1 MEESEM
7 NRSSMSILAR
17 ILAEKNNMTI
27 SEAET
32 FIKQMFEVANS
43 VMQADKQLKIR
54 WLGTFKVMSVK
65 DRESV
70 DVNTGERIVIGGRDK
85 ITFTPDN
92 ILKEIVNKPFAQF
105 ETVVVNDGV
114 DFSEIDRKFAF
125 EAKEEVSASSD
136 EQQTAEE
143 SESLPVDKVESIPAV
158 AAMPDEPK
166 VKEEDA
172 VSEVTVQVE
181 DLSVVSEQTEAPISE
196 IVEKEQ
202 PVADVQEPEPPVS
215 QVQESDQPAAVNLSE
230 PSVADVEEPELPVV
244 KEAPVLTVNASS
256 VLEETVVS
264 RPETK
269 APVSQTKQTVPAGNP
284 ENAVEEEEDDEDS
297 SSDRKHYFMLPRY
310 VISVAVILILLLIG
324 GIGWFAFNYGKMQ
337 AQRNHL
343 ALQLEEMQKVRMAK
357 DSLAQAQKDDLRTK
371 ALQDSARLAQSAEVL
386 NGVDKQNAAA
396 QSDSL
401 RKVAAAKETSSKQQA
416 EVTKQKAAETVAK
429 QKTLKEA
436 KQKAEVL
443 AASKYDADPR
453 VRTGAYRILG
463 VDHTIVAKSGQTL
476 GSISKLYLGPGMEC
490 YLEAVNGGAIDVKA
504 GQKIHIPKLALKKK
518 K

>member
-1 MEESEM
+1 M

-125 EAKEEVSASSD
+125 EAKEEVSASSE

-143 SESLPVDKVESIPAV
+143 SESSPVDKVESIPAV

-181 DLSVVSEQTEAPISE
+181 DLSVVSEQAEVPVSE
-196 IVEKEQ
+196 IKEKEQ

-230 PSVADVEEPELPVV
+230 QSVAELNEPEQPVV
-244 KEAPVLTVNASS
+244 KEASVQTVNASS
-256 VLEETVVS
+256 VLEETAAC

-269 APVSQTKQTVPAGNP
+269 APVSQTKQTAPAGNP
-284 ENAVEEEEDDEDS
+284 ENAVEEDDEES

-343 ALQLEEMQKVRMAK
+343 ALQLEEMQKARMAK
-357 DSLAQAQKDDLRTK
+357 DSLAQTQKDDLRTK

-386 NGVDKQNAAA
+386 NGVDEQNAAA

-401 RKVAAAKETSSKQQA
+401 RKVAAAKETSFKQQA
-416 EVTKQKAAETVAK
+416 EVAKQKAAEAVAK

-436 KQKAEVL
+436 KQKAEAQ

-476 GSISKLYLGPGMEC
+476 SSISKLYLGPGMEC

>member
-1 MEESEM
+1 M

-27 SEAET
+27 SEAEA
-32 FIKQMFEVANS
+32 FIKQMFDVANG

-54 WLGTFKVMSVK
+54 WLGTFKVTSVK

-125 EAKEEVSASSD
+125 EAKEEVSAPSD
-136 EQQTAEE
+136 EQQITEE
-143 SESLPVDKVESIPAV
+143 SETSPVDKSETIPAV
-158 AAMPDEPK
+158 AEMSDEPEL
-166 VKEEDA
+166 KEDV
-172 VSEVTVQVE
+172 VSGVTVQVE
-181 DLSVVSEQTEAPISE
+181 DLSVVSEEAEVPVSE
-196 IVEKEQ
+196 IKEKEQ
-202 PVADVQEPEPPVS
+202 LVADAQDSEQPVSKVREPELP
-215 QVQESDQPAAVNLSE
+215 DAVNLSE
-230 PSVADVEEPELPVV
+230 QSVAEVKEPEQPAV
-244 KEAPVLTVNASS
+244 KEVLVQSVTASS
-256 VLEETVVS
+256 VQEETGVS
-264 RPETK
+264 RPEK
-269 APVSQTKQTVPAGNP
+269 MAPVSQTKQAVPVGNP
-284 ENAVEEEEDDEDS
+284 ENTVEEDDEES

-386 NGVDKQNAAA
+386 NGVDEQNAAA

-401 RKVAAAKETSSKQQA
+401 RKAVAAKEIVSKQQT
-416 EVTKQKAAETVAK
+416 EVAK
-429 QKTLKEA
+429 RKALKEA
-436 KQKAEVL
+436 KQKVEVQ

-463 VDHTIVAKSGQTL
+463 VDHSIVAKSGQTL
-476 GSISKLYLGPGMEC
+476 SSISKLYLGPGMEC

>member
-1 MEESEM
+1 M

-27 SEAET
+27 SEAEA
-32 FIKQMFEVANS
+32 FIKQMFDVANG

-54 WLGTFKVMSVK
+54 WLGTFKVTSVK

-70 DVNTGERIVIGGRDK
+70 DVNTGERIIIGGRDK

-125 EAKEEVSASSD
+125 EAKEEVSAPSD
-136 EQQTAEE
+136 EQQIAEE
-143 SESLPVDKVESIPAV
+143 SETSPVDKAESIPVV
-158 AAMPDEPK
+158 AEMSDESEL
-166 VKEEDA
+166 KEDV
-172 VSEVTVQVE
+172 VSGVTVQVE
-181 DLSVVSEQTEAPISE
+181 DLSVVSEEAEVPVSE
-196 IVEKEQ
+196 IKEKEQ
-202 PVADVQEPEPPVS
+202 LLADAQESEQPVSKVREPELP
-215 QVQESDQPAAVNLSE
+215 DAVNLSE
-230 PSVADVEEPELPVV
+230 QSVAEVKEPEQPVV
-244 KEAPVLTVNASS
+244 KEVLVQSVTASS
-256 VLEETVVS
+256 VQEETVVS
-264 RPETK
+264 RPETR
-269 APVSQTKQTVPAGNP
+269 APVSQTKQAVPVGNP
-284 ENAVEEEEDDEDS
+284 ENTVEEDDEES

-343 ALQLEEMQKVRMAK
+343 ALQLEEMQKVRMEK

-386 NGVDKQNAAA
+386 NGVDEQNAAA

-401 RKVAAAKETSSKQQA
+401 RKAVAAKEIVSKQQT
-416 EVTKQKAAETVAK
+416 EVAK
-429 QKTLKEA
+429 QKALKEA
-436 KQKAEVL
+436 KQKVEVQ

-463 VDHTIVAKSGQTL
+463 VDHSIVAKSGQTL
-476 GSISKLYLGPGMEC
+476 SSISKLYLGPGMEC

>member
-1 MEESEM
+1 M

-17 ILAEKNNMTI
+17 VLAEKNNMTI
-27 SEAET
+27 SEAEA
-32 FIKQMFEVANS
+32 FIKQMFDVANG
-43 VMQADKQLKIR
+43 VMQSDKQLKIR
-54 WLGTFKVMSVK
+54 WLGTFKVTSVK

-70 DVNTGERIVIGGRDK
+70 DVNTGERIIIGGRDK

-125 EAKEEVSASSD
+125 EAKEEVSAPSD
-136 EQQTAEE
+136 EQQIAEE
-143 SESLPVDKVESIPAV
+143 SETSPVDKAESIPAV
-158 AAMPDEPK
+158 AEMSDEPELK
-166 VKEEDA
+166 EDA
-172 VSEVTVQVE
+172 VSGVTVQLE
-181 DLSVVSEQTEAPISE
+181 DLSVVSEEAEEPVSE
-196 IVEKEQ
+196 IEEKEQ
-202 PVADVQEPEPPVS
+202 PVADA
-215 QVQESDQPAAVNLSE
+215 QESEQ
-230 PSVADVEEPELPVV
+230 PVV
-244 KEAPVLTVNASS
+244 KEAPVQTVNASS
-256 VLEETVVS
+256 VLEETAAC

-284 ENAVEEEEDDEDS
+284 ENAVEEEEDDEAS

-357 DSLAQAQKDDLRTK
+357 DSLAQTQTDDLRTK

-386 NGVDKQNAAA
+386 NGVDEHNAAA
-396 QSDSL
+396 QADSL
-401 RKVAAAKETSSKQQA
+401 RKVAAAKETASKQQA
-416 EVTKQKAAETVAK
+416 EVTKQKVAEAAGK

-436 KQKAEVL
+436 KQKVEVQ

-476 GSISKLYLGPGMEC
+476 SSISKLYLGPGMEC

>member
-1 MEESEM
+1 M

-27 SEAET
+27 SEAEA
-32 FIKQMFEVANS
+32 FIKQMFDVANG

-54 WLGTFKVMSVK
+54 WLGTFKVTSVK

-70 DVNTGERIVIGGRDK
+70 DVNTGERIIIGGRDK

-125 EAKEEVSASSD
+125 EAKEEVSAPSD
-136 EQQTAEE
+136 EQQIAEE
-143 SESLPVDKVESIPAV
+143 SETSPVDKAESIPAV
-158 AAMPDEPK
+158 AEMSDESEL
-166 VKEEDA
+166 KEDV
-172 VSEVTVQVE
+172 VSGVTVQVE
-181 DLSVVSEQTEAPISE
+181 DLSVVSEEAEVPVSE
-196 IVEKEQ
+196 IKEKEQ
-202 PVADVQEPEPPVS
+202 LLADAQESEQPVSKVREPELP
-215 QVQESDQPAAVNLSE
+215 DAVNLSE
-230 PSVADVEEPELPVV
+230 QSVAEVKEPEQPVV
-244 KEAPVLTVNASS
+244 KEVLVQSVTASS
-256 VLEETVVS
+256 VQEETVVS
-264 RPETK
+264 RPETR
-269 APVSQTKQTVPAGNP
+269 APVSQTKQAVPVGNP
-284 ENAVEEEEDDEDS
+284 ENTVEEDDEES

-386 NGVDKQNAAA
+386 NGVDEQNAAA

-401 RKVAAAKETSSKQQA
+401 RKAVAAKEIVSKQQT
-416 EVTKQKAAETVAK
+416 EVAK
-429 QKTLKEA
+429 QKALKEA
-436 KQKAEVL
+436 KQKVEVQ

-463 VDHTIVAKSGQTL
+463 VDHSIVAKSGQTL
-476 GSISKLYLGPGMEC
+476 SSISKLYLGPGMEC

>member
-7 NRSSMSILAR
+7 NRSSLSILAR
-17 ILAEKNNMTI
+17 VLAEKNNMTI

-54 WLGTFKVMSVK
+54 WLGTFKVTSVK

-70 DVNTGERIVIGGRDK
+70 DVNTGERIIIGGRDK

-125 EAKEEVSASSD
+125 EAKEEVAAPSD
-136 EQQTAEE
+136 EQQIAEE
-143 SESLPVDKVESIPAV
+143 SETSLVDKAESIPAV
-158 AAMPDEPK
+158 AEMSDESEL
-166 VKEEDA
+166 KEDV

-181 DLSVVSEQTEAPISE
+181 DLSVVSEEAEVPVSE
-196 IVEKEQ
+196 IKEKEQ
-202 PVADVQEPEPPVS
+202 LLADTQESEQPVSKVREPELP
-215 QVQESDQPAAVNLSE
+215 DAVNLSE
-230 PSVADVEEPELPVV
+230 QSVAEVKVPEQPVV
-244 KEAPVLTVNASS
+244 KEVLVQSVTASS
-256 VLEETVVS
+256 VQEETVVS
-264 RPETK
+264 RPEK
-269 APVSQTKQTVPAGNP
+269 MAPVSQTKQAVPVGNP
-284 ENAVEEEEDDEDS
+284 ENTVEEDDEES

-343 ALQLEEMQKVRMAK
+343 ALQLEEMQKVRMEK

-386 NGVDKQNAAA
+386 NGVDEQNAAA

-401 RKVAAAKETSSKQQA
+401 RKAVAAKEIVSKQQT
-416 EVTKQKAAETVAK
+416 EVAK

-436 KQKAEVL
+436 KQKAEVQ

-463 VDHTIVAKSGQTL
+463 VDHSIVAKSGQTL
-476 GSISKLYLGPGMEC
+476 SSISKLYLGPGMEC

>member
-1 MEESEM
+1 M

-27 SEAET
+27 SEAEA
-32 FIKQMFEVANS
+32 FIKQMFDVANG
-43 VMQADKQLKIR
+43 VMQFDKQLKIR
-54 WLGTFKVMSVK
+54 WLGTFKVTSVK

-70 DVNTGERIVIGGRDK
+70 DVNTGERIIIGGRDK

-125 EAKEEVSASSD
+125 EAKEEVSAPSD
-136 EQQTAEE
+136 EQQIAEE
-143 SESLPVDKVESIPAV
+143 SETSPVDKAESIPAV
-158 AAMPDEPK
+158 AEMSDESEL
-166 VKEEDA
+166 KEDV
-172 VSEVTVQVE
+172 VSGVTVQVE
-181 DLSVVSEQTEAPISE
+181 DLSVISEEAEVPVSEIK
-196 IVEKEQ
+196 EKEQ
-202 PVADVQEPEPPVS
+202 LVADAQESEQPVSKVREPELP
-215 QVQESDQPAAVNLSE
+215 DAVNLSE
-230 PSVADVEEPELPVV
+230 QSVAAVKEPEQPVV
-244 KEAPVLTVNASS
+244 KKVLVQSVTASS
-256 VLEETVVS
+256 VQEETGAIVS
-264 RPETK
+264 GRETT
-269 APVSQTKQTVPAGNP
+269 VSQTKQAVPVGNP
-284 ENAVEEEEDDEDS
+284 ENTVEEDDEES

-343 ALQLEEMQKVRMAK
+343 ALQLEEMQKVRMEK

-386 NGVDKQNAAA
+386 NGVDEQNAAA

-401 RKVAAAKETSSKQQA
+401 RKAVAAKEIVSKQQT
-416 EVTKQKAAETVAK
+416 EVAK
-429 QKTLKEA
+429 RKALKEA
-436 KQKAEVL
+436 KQKVEVQ

-463 VDHTIVAKSGQTL
+463 VDHSIVAKSGQTL
-476 GSISKLYLGPGMEC
+476 SSISKLYLGPGMEC

>member
-1 MEESEM
+1 M
-7 NRSSMSILAR
+7 NRSSMLILAR

-27 SEAET
+27 SEAEA
-32 FIKQMFEVANS
+32 FIKQMFDVANG

-54 WLGTFKVMSVK
+54 WLGTFKVTSVK

-70 DVNTGERIVIGGRDK
+70 DVNTGERIIIGGRDK

-125 EAKEEVSASSD
+125 EAKEEVSAPSD
-136 EQQTAEE
+136 EQQIAEE
-143 SESLPVDKVESIPAV
+143 SETSLVDKAESIPAV
-158 AAMPDEPK
+158 AEMSDESEL
-166 VKEEDA
+166 KEDV
-172 VSEVTVQVE
+172 VSGVTVQVE
-181 DLSVVSEQTEAPISE
+181 DLSVVSEEAEVPVSE
-196 IVEKEQ
+196 IKEKEQ
-202 PVADVQEPEPPVS
+202 LVADAQESEQPVSKVREPELP
-215 QVQESDQPAAVNLSE
+215 DAVNLSE
-230 PSVADVEEPELPVV
+230 QSVAEVKVPEQPVV
-244 KEAPVLTVNASS
+244 KGGLVQSVTASS
-256 VLEETVVS
+256 VQEETVVS
-264 RPETK
+264 RPEK
-269 APVSQTKQTVPAGNP
+269 MAPVSQTKQAVPVGNP
-284 ENAVEEEEDDEDS
+284 ENTVEEDDEES

-386 NGVDKQNAAA
+386 NGVDEQNAAA

-401 RKVAAAKETSSKQQA
+401 RKAVAAKEIVSKQQT
-416 EVTKQKAAETVAK
+416 EVAK
-429 QKTLKEA
+429 QKALKEA
-436 KQKAEVL
+436 KQKVEVQ

-463 VDHTIVAKSGQTL
+463 VDHSIVAKSGQTL
-476 GSISKLYLGPGMEC
+476 SSISKLYLGPGMEC

>member
-1 MEESEM
+1 M

-143 SESLPVDKVESIPAV
+143 SESSPVDKVESIPAV

-172 VSEVTVQVE
+172 LSEVTVQVE
-181 DLSVVSEQTEAPISE
+181 DLSVVSEQAEVPISE

-244 KEAPVLTVNASS
+244 KEAPVQSVTESS
-256 VLEETVVS
+256 VQEETVVS

-269 APVSQTKQTVPAGNP
+269 APVSQTKQTAPAGNP
-284 ENAVEEEEDDEDS
+284 ENAVEEDDEES

-310 VISVAVILILLLIG
+310 VISVAVILIFLLIG

-386 NGVDKQNAAA
+386 NGVDEQNAAA

-401 RKVAAAKETSSKQQA
+401 RKAVAAKEIVSKQQT
-416 EVTKQKAAETVAK
+416 EVAK
-429 QKTLKEA
+429 RKALKEA
-436 KQKAEVL
+436 KQKVEVQ

-463 VDHTIVAKSGQTL
+463 VDHSIVAKSGQTL
-476 GSISKLYLGPGMEC
+476 SSISKLYLGPGMEC

>member
-1 MEESEM
+1 M

-27 SEAET
+27 SEAEA
-32 FIKQMFEVANS
+32 FIKQMFDVANG
-43 VMQADKQLKIR
+43 VMQSDKLLKIR

-70 DVNTGERIVIGGRDK
+70 DVNTGERIIIGGRDK

-125 EAKEEVSASSD
+125 EAKEEVSAPSD
-136 EQQTAEE
+136 EQQIAEE
-143 SESLPVDKVESIPAV
+143 SETSPVDKAESIPVV
-158 AAMPDEPK
+158 AEMSDESEL
-166 VKEEDA
+166 KEDV
-172 VSEVTVQVE
+172 VSGVTVQVE
-181 DLSVVSEQTEAPISE
+181 DLSVVSEEAEVPVSE
-196 IVEKEQ
+196 IKEKEQ
-202 PVADVQEPEPPVS
+202 LVADAQESERPVSKVREPELP
-215 QVQESDQPAAVNLSE
+215 DTVNLSE
-230 PSVADVEEPELPVV
+230 QSVADAQEPEQPVV
-244 KEAPVLTVNASS
+244 KEVLVQSVTASS
-256 VLEETVVS
+256 VQEETVVS
-264 RPETK
+264 RPEK
-269 APVSQTKQTVPAGNP
+269 MAPVSQTKQAVPVGNP
-284 ENAVEEEEDDEDS
+284 ENTVEEDDEES

-386 NGVDKQNAAA
+386 NGVDEQNAAA

-401 RKVAAAKETSSKQQA
+401 RKAVAAKEIVSKQQT
-416 EVTKQKAAETVAK
+416 EVAK
-429 QKTLKEA
+429 QKALKEA
-436 KQKAEVL
+436 KQKVEVQ

-463 VDHTIVAKSGQTL
+463 VDHSIVAKSGQTL
-476 GSISKLYLGPGMEC
+476 SSISKLYLGPGMEC

>member
-125 EAKEEVSASSD
+125 EAKEEVSASSE

-143 SESLPVDKVESIPAV
+143 SESSPVDKVESIPAV

-181 DLSVVSEQTEAPISE
+181 DLSVVSEEAEVLVSE
-196 IVEKEQ
+196 IKEKEQ
-202 PVADVQEPEPPVS
+202 PVADAQEPE
-215 QVQESDQPAAVNLSE
+215 Q
-230 PSVADVEEPELPVV
+230 PVV
-244 KEAPVLTVNASS
+244 KEAPVQSVTESS
-256 VLEETVVS
+256 VQEETVVS
-264 RPETK
+264 RPETM
-269 APVSQTKQTVPAGNP
+269 APVSQIKQPVPVGNP
-284 ENAVEEEEDDEDS
+284 ENTVEEDDEES

-357 DSLAQAQKDDLRTK
+357 DSLTQTQKDDLRTK

-386 NGVDKQNAAA
+386 NGVDEQNAAA

-401 RKVAAAKETSSKQQA
+401 RKAVAAKEIVSKQQT
-416 EVTKQKAAETVAK
+416 EVAK
-429 QKTLKEA
+429 QKALKEA
-436 KQKAEVL
+436 KQKVEVQ

-463 VDHTIVAKSGQTL
+463 VDHSIVAKSGQTL
-476 GSISKLYLGPGMEC
+476 SSISKLYLGPGMEC

>member
-1 MEESEM
+1 M
-7 NRSSMSILAR
+7 NRSSLSILAR

-32 FIKQMFEVANS
+32 FIKQMFEVANG
-43 VMQADKQLKIR
+43 VMQADKLLKIR

-125 EAKEEVSASSD
+125 EAKEEVSTSSE

-158 AAMPDEPK
+158 AAMPEESK

-172 VSEVTVQVE
+172 VSEVIVQVE
-181 DLSVVSEQTEAPISE
+181 DLSVVSEQAEAPISE

-202 PVADVQEPEPPVS
+202 PVADVQEPE
-215 QVQESDQPAAVNLSE
+215 
-230 PSVADVEEPELPVV
+230 LPVV
-244 KEAPVLTVNASS
+244 KEAPVQTVNASS
-256 VLEETVVS
+256 VLEETAACC
-264 RPETK
+264 PETK

-284 ENAVEEEEDDEDS
+284 ENAAEEEEDDEVS
-297 SSDRKHYFMLPRY
+297 SSDINHYFILPRY

-343 ALQLEEMQKVRMAK
+343 ALQLEKMQKVRMAK

-386 NGVDKQNAAA
+386 NGVDEQNAAA
-396 QSDSL
+396 QADSL
-401 RKVAAAKETSSKQQA
+401 RKAATAKESASKQQA
-416 EVTKQKAAETVAK
+416 EVTKQKAAEAVAK

-436 KQKAEVL
+436 KQKVKVQ

-453 VRTGAYRILG
+453 VRTGAYLILG

-476 GSISKLYLGPGMEC
+476 SSISKLYLGPGMEC

>member
-1 MEESEM
+1 M

-27 SEAET
+27 SEAEA
-32 FIKQMFEVANS
+32 FIKQMFDVANG

-54 WLGTFKVMSVK
+54 WLGTFKVTSVK

-70 DVNTGERIVIGGRDK
+70 DVNTGERIIIGGRDK

-125 EAKEEVSASSD
+125 EAKEEVSAPSD
-136 EQQTAEE
+136 EQQIAEE
-143 SESLPVDKVESIPAV
+143 SETSPVDKAESIPAI
-158 AAMPDEPK
+158 AEMSDES
-166 VKEEDA
+166 VLKENV

-181 DLSVVSEQTEAPISE
+181 DLSVVSEEAEVPVSE
-196 IVEKEQ
+196 IKEKEQ
-202 PVADVQEPEPPVS
+202 LLADAQESEQPVSKVREPELP
-215 QVQESDQPAAVNLSE
+215 DAVNLSE
-230 PSVADVEEPELPVV
+230 QSVADAQEPEQPVV
-244 KEAPVLTVNASS
+244 KEVLVQSVTASS
-256 VLEETVVS
+256 VQEETVVS
-264 RPETK
+264 RPEK
-269 APVSQTKQTVPAGNP
+269 MAPVSQTKQAVPVGNP
-284 ENAVEEEEDDEDS
+284 ENTVEEDDEES

-310 VISVAVILILLLIG
+310 VISVAVILMLLLIG

-386 NGVDKQNAAA
+386 NGVDEQNAAA

-401 RKVAAAKETSSKQQA
+401 RKAVAAKEIVSKQHT
-416 EVTKQKAAETVAK
+416 EVAK
-429 QKTLKEA
+429 QKALKEA
-436 KQKAEVL
+436 KQKVEVQ

-463 VDHTIVAKSGQTL
+463 VDHSIVAKSGQTL
-476 GSISKLYLGPGMEC
+476 SSISKLYLGPGMEC

>member
-1 MEESEM
+1 M

-125 EAKEEVSASSD
+125 EAKEEVSASSE

-181 DLSVVSEQTEAPISE
+181 DLSVVSEQAEAPISE

-230 PSVADVEEPELPVV
+230 QSVAELNEPELPVV
-244 KEAPVLTVNASS
+244 KEAPVQTVNASS

-264 RPETK
+264 RPETI
-269 APVSQTKQTVPAGNP
+269 APVSHTKQTVPAGNP
-284 ENAVEEEEDDEDS
+284 ENTVEEDDEDS
-297 SSDRKHYFMLPRY
+297 SSDINHYFILPRY

-386 NGVDKQNAAA
+386 NGVDEQNAAA

-401 RKVAAAKETSSKQQA
+401 RKAATAKESASKQQA
-416 EVTKQKAAETVAK
+416 EVTKQKAAEAVAK

-436 KQKAEVL
+436 KQKAEVQ

-476 GSISKLYLGPGMEC
+476 SSISKLYLGPGMEC

>member
-1 MEESEM
+1 M

-27 SEAET
+27 SEAEA
-32 FIKQMFEVANS
+32 FIKQMFDVANG

-54 WLGTFKVMSVK
+54 WLGTFKVTSVK

-70 DVNTGERIVIGGRDK
+70 DVNTGERIIIGGRDK

-125 EAKEEVSASSD
+125 EAKEEVSAPSD
-136 EQQTAEE
+136 EQQIAEE
-143 SESLPVDKVESIPAV
+143 SETSPVDKAESIPAV
-158 AAMPDEPK
+158 AEMSDESEL
-166 VKEEDA
+166 KEDV
-172 VSEVTVQVE
+172 VSGVTVQVE
-181 DLSVVSEQTEAPISE
+181 DLSVVSEEAEVPVSE
-196 IVEKEQ
+196 IKEKEQ
-202 PVADVQEPEPPVS
+202 LLADAQESEQPVSKVREPELP
-215 QVQESDQPAAVNLSE
+215 DAVNLSE
-230 PSVADVEEPELPVV
+230 QSVAEVKEPEQPVV
-244 KEAPVLTVNASS
+244 KEVLVQSVTASS
-256 VLEETVVS
+256 VQEETVVS
-264 RPETK
+264 HPETM
-269 APVSQTKQTVPAGNP
+269 APVSQTKQAVPVGNP
-284 ENAVEEEEDDEDS
+284 ENTVEEDDEES

-337 AQRNHL
+337 VQRNHL
-343 ALQLEEMQKVRMAK
+343 ALQLEEMQKVRMEK
-357 DSLAQAQKDDLRTK
+357 DSLAQAQKDVLRTK

-386 NGVDKQNAAA
+386 NGVDEQNAAA

-401 RKVAAAKETSSKQQA
+401 RKAVAAKAIVSKQQT
-416 EVTKQKAAETVAK
+416 EVAK
-429 QKTLKEA
+429 KKALKEA
-436 KQKAEVL
+436 KQKVEVQ

-463 VDHTIVAKSGQTL
+463 VDHSIVAKSGQTL
-476 GSISKLYLGPGMEC
+476 SSISKLYLGPGMEC

>member
-1 MEESEM
+1 M

-27 SEAET
+27 SEAEA
-32 FIKQMFEVANS
+32 FIKQMFDVANG
-43 VMQADKQLKIR
+43 VMQSDKQLKIR
-54 WLGTFKVMSVK
+54 WLGTFKVTSVK

-70 DVNTGERIVIGGRDK
+70 DVNTGERIIIGGRDK

-125 EAKEEVSASSD
+125 EAKEEVSAPSD
-136 EQQTAEE
+136 EQQIAEE
-143 SESLPVDKVESIPAV
+143 SETSPVDKAESIPAV
-158 AAMPDEPK
+158 AEMSDESEQ
-166 VKEEDA
+166 KENV
-172 VSEVTVQVE
+172 VSGVIVQVE
-181 DLSVVSEQTEAPISE
+181 DLSVVSEEAEVPVSE
-196 IVEKEQ
+196 IKEKEQLLADAQESEQPVSKVREPEQ
-202 PVADVQEPEPPVS
+202 PVAKEVLVQ
-215 QVQESDQPAAVNLSE
+215 
-230 PSVADVEEPELPVV
+230 SV
-244 KEAPVLTVNASS
+244 TASS
-256 VLEETVVS
+256 VQEETVVS
-264 RPETK
+264 RPKTM
-269 APVSQTKQTVPAGNP
+269 APVSQTKQAVPVGNP
-284 ENAVEEEEDDEDS
+284 ENTVEEDDEES

-386 NGVDKQNAAA
+386 NGVGEQNAAA

-401 RKVAAAKETSSKQQA
+401 RKAVAAKEIVSKQQT
-416 EVTKQKAAETVAK
+416 EVAK
-429 QKTLKEA
+429 QKALKEA
-436 KQKAEVL
+436 KVEVQ

-476 GSISKLYLGPGMEC
+476 SSISKLYLGPGMEC

>member
-1 MEESEM
+1 M

-27 SEAET
+27 SEAEA
-32 FIKQMFEVANS
+32 FIKQMFDVANG

-54 WLGTFKVMSVK
+54 WLGTFKVTSVK

-70 DVNTGERIVIGGRDK
+70 DVNTGERIIIGGRDK

-125 EAKEEVSASSD
+125 EAKEEVSAPSD
-136 EQQTAEE
+136 EQQIAEE
-143 SESLPVDKVESIPAV
+143 SETSPVDKADSIPAV
-158 AAMPDEPK
+158 AEMSDESEL
-166 VKEEDA
+166 KEDV
-172 VSEVTVQVE
+172 VSGVTVQVE
-181 DLSVVSEQTEAPISE
+181 DLSVVSEEAEVPVSE
-196 IVEKEQ
+196 IKEKEQ
-202 PVADVQEPEPPVS
+202 LVADAQESEQPVSKVREPELP
-215 QVQESDQPAAVNLSE
+215 DAVNLSE
-230 PSVADVEEPELPVV
+230 QSVAEVKEPEQPVV
-244 KEAPVLTVNASS
+244 KEVLVQSVTASS
-256 VLEETVVS
+256 VQEETVVS
-264 RPETK
+264 RPEK
-269 APVSQTKQTVPAGNP
+269 MAPVSQTKQAVPVGNP
-284 ENAVEEEEDDEDS
+284 ENTVEGDDEES

-343 ALQLEEMQKVRMAK
+343 ALQLEEMQKVRMEK
-357 DSLAQAQKDDLRTK
+357 DSLAQAQKDDMRTK

-386 NGVDKQNAAA
+386 NGVDEQNAAA

-401 RKVAAAKETSSKQQA
+401 RKAVAAKEIVSKQQT
-416 EVTKQKAAETVAK
+416 EVAK
-429 QKTLKEA
+429 EKALKEA
-436 KQKAEVL
+436 KQKVEVQ

-463 VDHTIVAKSGQTL
+463 VDHSIVAKSGQTL
-476 GSISKLYLGPGMEC
+476 SSISKLYLGPGMEC

-518 K
+518 R

>member
-1 MEESEM
+1 M

-27 SEAET
+27 SEAEA
-32 FIKQMFEVANS
+32 FIKQMFDVANG

-54 WLGTFKVMSVK
+54 WLGTFKVTSVK

-70 DVNTGERIVIGGRDK
+70 DVNTGERIIIGGRDK

-125 EAKEEVSASSD
+125 EAKEEVSAPSD
-136 EQQTAEE
+136 EQQIAEE
-143 SESLPVDKVESIPAV
+143 SETSLVDKAESIPAV
-158 AAMPDEPK
+158 AEMSDESEL
-166 VKEEDA
+166 KEDV

-181 DLSVVSEQTEAPISE
+181 DLSVVSEEAEVPVSE
-196 IVEKEQ
+196 IKEKEQ
-202 PVADVQEPEPPVS
+202 LVADAQESEQPVSKVREPELP
-215 QVQESDQPAAVNLSE
+215 DAVNLSE
-230 PSVADVEEPELPVV
+230 QSVAAVKEPEQPVV
-244 KEAPVLTVNASS
+244 KEVLVQSVTASS
-256 VLEETVVS
+256 VQEETVVS
-264 RPETK
+264 RPEK
-269 APVSQTKQTVPAGNP
+269 MAPVSQTKQAVPVGNP
-284 ENAVEEEEDDEDS
+284 ENTVEEDDEES

-343 ALQLEEMQKVRMAK
+343 ALQLEEMQKVRMEK

-386 NGVDKQNAAA
+386 NGVDEQNAAA

-401 RKVAAAKETSSKQQA
+401 RKAVAAKEIVSKQQT
-416 EVTKQKAAETVAK
+416 EVAK
-429 QKTLKEA
+429 QKALKEA
-436 KQKAEVL
+436 KQKVEVQ
-443 AASKYDADPR
+443 AVSKYDADPR

-463 VDHTIVAKSGQTL
+463 VDHSIVAKSGQTL
-476 GSISKLYLGPGMEC
+476 SSISKLYLGPGMEC

>member
-1 MEESEM
+1 M

-27 SEAET
+27 SEAEA
-32 FIKQMFEVANS
+32 FIKQMFDVANG
-43 VMQADKQLKIR
+43 VMQSDKQLKIR
-54 WLGTFKVMSVK
+54 WLGTFKVTSVK

-70 DVNTGERIVIGGRDK
+70 DVNTGERIIIGGRDK

-125 EAKEEVSASSD
+125 EAKEEVSAPSE
-136 EQQTAEE
+136 EQQIAEE
-143 SESLPVDKVESIPAV
+143 SETSPVDKAESIPAV
-158 AAMPDEPK
+158 AEMSDESEL
-166 VKEEDA
+166 KEDV
-172 VSEVTVQVE
+172 VSGVTVQVE
-181 DLSVVSEQTEAPISE
+181 DLSVVSEETEVPVSE
-196 IVEKEQ
+196 IKEKEQ
-202 PVADVQEPEPPVS
+202 LLADAQESEQPVSKVREPELP
-215 QVQESDQPAAVNLSE
+215 DAVNLSE
-230 PSVADVEEPELPVV
+230 PSVADVEEPELPVA
-244 KEAPVLTVNASS
+244 KEAPVKTVNASS
-256 VLEETVVS
+256 VLEETAACL
-264 RPETK
+264 PETK

-284 ENAVEEEEDDEDS
+284 ENAVEEEEDDEVS

-343 ALQLEEMQKVRMAK
+343 ALQLEEMQKVRMVK

-386 NGVDKQNAAA
+386 NGVDEQNAAA

-401 RKVAAAKETSSKQQA
+401 RKAVASKEIVSKQQT
-416 EVTKQKAAETVAK
+416 EVAK
-429 QKTLKEA
+429 QKALKEA
-436 KQKAEVL
+436 KQNVEVQ

-463 VDHTIVAKSGQTL
+463 VDHSIVAKSGQTL
-476 GSISKLYLGPGMEC
+476 SSISKLYLGPGMEC

>member
-1 MEESEM
+1 M
-7 NRSSMSILAR
+7 NRSSMS

-27 SEAET
+27 SEAEA
-32 FIKQMFEVANS
+32 FIKQMFDVANG

-54 WLGTFKVMSVK
+54 WLGTFKVTSVK

-70 DVNTGERIVIGGRDK
+70 DVNTGERIIIGGRDK

-125 EAKEEVSASSD
+125 EAKEEVSAPSD
-136 EQQTAEE
+136 EQQIAEE
-143 SESLPVDKVESIPAV
+143 SETSPVDKAESIPAV
-158 AAMPDEPK
+158 AEMSDESEL
-166 VKEEDA
+166 KEDV
-172 VSEVTVQVE
+172 VSGVTVQVE
-181 DLSVVSEQTEAPISE
+181 DLSVVSEEAEVPVSE
-196 IVEKEQ
+196 IKEKEQ
-202 PVADVQEPEPPVS
+202 LLADAQESEQPVSKVREPELP
-215 QVQESDQPAAVNLSE
+215 DAVNLSE
-230 PSVADVEEPELPVV
+230 QSVAEVKEPEQPVV
-244 KEAPVLTVNASS
+244 KEVLVQSVTASS
-256 VLEETVVS
+256 VQEETVVS
-264 RPETK
+264 RPETM
-269 APVSQTKQTVPAGNP
+269 APVSQTKQAVPVGNP
-284 ENAVEEEEDDEDS
+284 ENTVEEDDEES

-310 VISVAVILILLLIG
+310 VAVILILLLIG

-343 ALQLEEMQKVRMAK
+343 ALQLEEMLKVRMAK

-386 NGVDKQNAAA
+386 NGVDEQNAAA

-401 RKVAAAKETSSKQQA
+401 RKAVAAKEIVSKQQT
-416 EVTKQKAAETVAK
+416 EVAK
-429 QKTLKEA
+429 KKALKEA
-436 KQKAEVL
+436 KQKVEVQ

-463 VDHTIVAKSGQTL
+463 VDHSIVAKSGQTL
-476 GSISKLYLGPGMEC
+476 SSISKLYLGPGMEC

>member
-17 ILAEKNNMTI
+17 VLAEKNNMTI

-125 EAKEEVSASSD
+125 EAKEEVSAPSD
-136 EQQTAEE
+136 EQQITEE
-143 SESLPVDKVESIPAV
+143 SETSPVDKSETIPAV
-158 AAMPDEPK
+158 AEISDEPELK
-166 VKEEDA
+166 EDA
-172 VSEVTVQVE
+172 VSGVTVQVE
-181 DLSVVSEQTEAPISE
+181 DLSVVSEEAEEPVSE
-196 IVEKEQ
+196 IKEKGLL
-202 PVADVQEPEPPVS
+202 VADA
-215 QVQESDQPAAVNLSE
+215 QESEQ
-230 PSVADVEEPELPVV
+230 PVV
-244 KEAPVLTVNASS
+244 KEAPVQTVNASS
-256 VLEETVVS
+256 VLEETAAC

-284 ENAVEEEEDDEDS
+284 ENAVEEEEDDEAS

-357 DSLAQAQKDDLRTK
+357 DSLAQTQTDDLRTK

-386 NGVDKQNAAA
+386 NGVDEQNAAA

-401 RKVAAAKETSSKQQA
+401 RKAVAAKEIVSKQQT
-416 EVTKQKAAETVAK
+416 EVAK
-429 QKTLKEA
+429 QKALKEA
-436 KQKAEVL
+436 KQKVEVQ
-443 AASKYDADPR
+443 AVSKYDADPR

-463 VDHTIVAKSGQTL
+463 VDHSIVAKSGQTL
-476 GSISKLYLGPGMEC
+476 SSISKLYLGPGMEC

>member
-1 MEESEM
+1 M

-27 SEAET
+27 SEAEA
-32 FIKQMFEVANS
+32 FIKQMFDVANG

-54 WLGTFKVMSVK
+54 WLGTFKVTSVK

-70 DVNTGERIVIGGRDK
+70 DVNTGERIIIGGRDK

-125 EAKEEVSASSD
+125 EAKEEVSAPSD
-136 EQQTAEE
+136 EQQIAEE
-143 SESLPVDKVESIPAV
+143 SETSPVDKAESIPAI
-158 AAMPDEPK
+158 AEMSDES
-166 VKEEDA
+166 VLKEDV

-181 DLSVVSEQTEAPISE
+181 DLSVVSEEAEVPVSE
-196 IVEKEQ
+196 IKEKEQ
-202 PVADVQEPEPPVS
+202 LLADAQESEQPVSKVREPELP
-215 QVQESDQPAAVNLSE
+215 DAVNLSE
-230 PSVADVEEPELPVV
+230 QSVADAQEPEQPVV
-244 KEAPVLTVNASS
+244 KEVLVQSVTASS
-256 VLEETVVS
+256 VQEETVVS
-264 RPETK
+264 RPEK
-269 APVSQTKQTVPAGNP
+269 MAPVSQTKQAVPVGNP
-284 ENAVEEEEDDEDS
+284 ENTVEEDDEES

-310 VISVAVILILLLIG
+310 VISVAVILMLLLIG

-386 NGVDKQNAAA
+386 NGVDEQNAAA

-401 RKVAAAKETSSKQQA
+401 RKAVAAKEIVSKQHT
-416 EVTKQKAAETVAK
+416 EVAK
-429 QKTLKEA
+429 QKALKEA
-436 KQKAEVL
+436 KQKVEVQ

-463 VDHTIVAKSGQTL
+463 VDHSIVAKSGQTL
-476 GSISKLYLGPGMEC
+476 SSISKLYLGPGMEC

-504 GQKIHIPKLALKKK
+504 GLKIHIPKLALKKK

>member
-1 MEESEM
+1 M

-125 EAKEEVSASSD
+125 EAKEEVSASSE

-143 SESLPVDKVESIPAV
+143 SESLPIDKVESIPAV
-158 AAMPDEPK
+158 AAMPEESK

-181 DLSVVSEQTEAPISE
+181 DLSVVSEQAEVPISE

-230 PSVADVEEPELPVV
+230 QSVAEVNEPEQPVV
-244 KEAPVLTVNASS
+244 KEVLVLSVTASS
-256 VLEETVVS
+256 VQEETVVS
-264 RPETK
+264 RPEK
-269 APVSQTKQTVPAGNP
+269 MAPVSQTKQAVPVGNP
-284 ENAVEEEEDDEDS
+284 ENTVEEDDEES

-386 NGVDKQNAAA
+386 NGVDEQNAAA

-401 RKVAAAKETSSKQQA
+401 RKAVAAKEIVSKQQT
-416 EVTKQKAAETVAK
+416 EVAK
-429 QKTLKEA
+429 QKALKEA
-436 KQKAEVL
+436 KQKVEVQ

-463 VDHTIVAKSGQTL
+463 VDHSIVAKSGQTL
-476 GSISKLYLGPGMEC
+476 SSISKLYLGPGMEC

>member
-1 MEESEM
+1 M

-136 EQQTAEE
+136 EQQTAEK

-158 AAMPDEPK
+158 AEMSDESEL
-166 VKEEDA
+166 KEDT

-181 DLSVVSEQTEAPISE
+181 DLSVVSEVAEVPVSE
-196 IVEKEQ
+196 IKEKEQ

-244 KEAPVLTVNASS
+244 KEAPVQSVTESS
-256 VLEETVVS
+256 VQEETVVS

-284 ENAVEEEEDDEDS
+284 ENAVEEEEDD
-297 SSDRKHYFMLPRY
+297 
-310 VISVAVILILLLIG
+310 
-324 GIGWFAFNYGKMQ
+324 
-337 AQRNHL
+337 
-343 ALQLEEMQKVRMAK
+343 
-357 DSLAQAQKDDLRTK
+357 
-371 ALQDSARLAQSAEVL
+371 
-386 NGVDKQNAAA
+386 
-396 QSDSL
+396 
-401 RKVAAAKETSSKQQA
+401 
-416 EVTKQKAAETVAK
+416 
-429 QKTLKEA
+429 
-436 KQKAEVL
+436 
-443 AASKYDADPR
+443 
-453 VRTGAYRILG
+453 
-463 VDHTIVAKSGQTL
+463 
-476 GSISKLYLGPGMEC
+476 
-490 YLEAVNGGAIDVKA
+490 
-504 GQKIHIPKLALKKK
+504 
-518 K
+518 

>member
-1 MEESEM
+1 M
-7 NRSSMSILAR
+7 NRSSLSILAR

-125 EAKEEVSASSD
+125 EAKEEVSASSE

-143 SESLPVDKVESIPAV
+143 SESSPVDKVESIPAV

-181 DLSVVSEQTEAPISE
+181 DLSVVSEQAEAPISE
-196 IVEKEQ
+196 IEEKEQ
-202 PVADVQEPEPPVS
+202 PVADVQE
-215 QVQESDQPAAVNLSE
+215 SE
-230 PSVADVEEPELPVV
+230 QPVV
-244 KEAPVLTVNASS
+244 KEAPVQSVTASS
-256 VLEETVVS
+256 VQEETVVS
-264 RPETK
+264 RPEAM
-269 APVSQTKQTVPAGNP
+269 APVSQTKQPVPVGNP
-284 ENAVEEEEDDEDS
+284 ENTVEEDDEDS

-343 ALQLEEMQKVRMAK
+343 ALQLEEMQKARMAK

-386 NGVDKQNAAA
+386 NGVDEQNAAA

-401 RKVAAAKETSSKQQA
+401 RKAVAAKKIVSKQQA
-416 EVTKQKAAETVAK
+416 EVTKQKVAEAAVK

-436 KQKAEVL
+436 KQKAEAQ

-476 GSISKLYLGPGMEC
+476 SSISKLYLGPGMEC

>member
-1 MEESEM
+1 M

-27 SEAET
+27 LEAEA
-32 FIKQMFEVANS
+32 FIKQMFDVANS
-43 VMQADKQLKIR
+43 VMQSDKQLKIR
-54 WLGTFKVMSVK
+54 WLGTFKVTSVK

-70 DVNTGERIVIGGRDK
+70 DVNTGERIIIGGRDK

-125 EAKEEVSASSD
+125 EAKEEVSAPSD
-136 EQQTAEE
+136 EQQIAEE
-143 SESLPVDKVESIPAV
+143 SETSPVDKAESIPVV
-158 AAMPDEPK
+158 AEMSDESEL
-166 VKEEDA
+166 KEDV
-172 VSEVTVQVE
+172 VSGVTVQVE
-181 DLSVVSEQTEAPISE
+181 DLSVVSEEAEVPVSE
-196 IVEKEQ
+196 IKEKEQ
-202 PVADVQEPEPPVS
+202 LLADAQESEQPVSKVREPELP
-215 QVQESDQPAAVNLSE
+215 DAVNLSE
-230 PSVADVEEPELPVV
+230 QSVAEVKEPEQPVV
-244 KEAPVLTVNASS
+244 KEVLVQSVTASS
-256 VLEETVVS
+256 VQEETGVS
-264 RPETK
+264 RPEK
-269 APVSQTKQTVPAGNP
+269 MAPVSQTKQAVPVGNP
-284 ENAVEEEEDDEDS
+284 ENTVEEDDEES

-386 NGVDKQNAAA
+386 NGVDEQNAAA

-401 RKVAAAKETSSKQQA
+401 RKAVAAKEIVSKQQT
-416 EVTKQKAAETVAK
+416 EVAK
-429 QKTLKEA
+429 RKALKEA
-436 KQKAEVL
+436 KQKVEVQ

-463 VDHTIVAKSGQTL
+463 VDHSIVAKSGQTL
-476 GSISKLYLGPGMEC
+476 SSISKVYLGPGMEC

>member
-1 MEESEM
+1 M

-27 SEAET
+27 SEAEA
-32 FIKQMFEVANS
+32 FIKQMFDVANG

-54 WLGTFKVMSVK
+54 WLGTFKVTSVK

-70 DVNTGERIVIGGRDK
+70 DVNTGERIIIGGRDK

-125 EAKEEVSASSD
+125 EAKEEVSAPSD
-136 EQQTAEE
+136 EQQIAEE
-143 SESLPVDKVESIPAV
+143 SETSPVDKAESIPAV
-158 AAMPDEPK
+158 AEMSDESEL
-166 VKEEDA
+166 KED
-172 VSEVTVQVE
+172 VVYGVTVQVE
-181 DLSVVSEQTEAPISE
+181 DLSVVSEEAEVPVSE
-196 IVEKEQ
+196 IKEKEQ
-202 PVADVQEPEPPVS
+202 LLADAQESEQPVSKVREPELP
-215 QVQESDQPAAVNLSE
+215 DAVNLSE
-230 PSVADVEEPELPVV
+230 QSVAEVKEPEQPVV
-244 KEAPVLTVNASS
+244 KEVLVQSVTASS
-256 VLEETVVS
+256 VQEETVVS
-264 RPETK
+264 RPETR
-269 APVSQTKQTVPAGNP
+269 APVSQTKQAVPVGNP
-284 ENAVEEEEDDEDS
+284 ENTVEEDDEES

-310 VISVAVILILLLIG
+310 AISVAVILILLLIG

-386 NGVDKQNAAA
+386 NGVDEQNAAA

-401 RKVAAAKETSSKQQA
+401 RKAVAAKEIVSKQQT
-416 EVTKQKAAETVAK
+416 EVAK
-429 QKTLKEA
+429 QKALKEA
-436 KQKAEVL
+436 KQKVEVQ

-463 VDHTIVAKSGQTL
+463 VDHSIVAKSGQTL
-476 GSISKLYLGPGMEC
+476 SSISKLYLGPGMEC

>member
-1 MEESEM
+1 M

-125 EAKEEVSASSD
+125 EAKEEVSTSSD

-143 SESLPVDKVESIPAV
+143 SESSPVDKVESIPAV

-181 DLSVVSEQTEAPISE
+181 DLAVVSEEAEVPVSE
-196 IVEKEQ
+196 IKEKEQ
-202 PVADVQEPEPPVS
+202 PVADVQE
-215 QVQESDQPAAVNLSE
+215 SE
-230 PSVADVEEPELPVV
+230 QPVV
-244 KEAPVLTVNASS
+244 KEAPVQTVNASS
-256 VLEETVVS
+256 VLEETAAC

-284 ENAVEEEEDDEDS
+284 ENAVEEEEDDEVS

-386 NGVDKQNAAA
+386 NGVDEQNAAA

-401 RKVAAAKETSSKQQA
+401 RKAAAAKEIVSKQQA
-416 EVTKQKAAETVAK
+416 EVTKQKVAEAAVK

-436 KQKAEVL
+436 KQKAEAQ

-476 GSISKLYLGPGMEC
+476 SSISKLYLGPGMEC

>member
-125 EAKEEVSASSD
+125 EAKEEVSAPSD
-136 EQQTAEE
+136 EQQITEE
-143 SESLPVDKVESIPAV
+143 SETSPVDKSETIPTV
-158 AAMPDEPK
+158 AEISDEPELK
-166 VKEEDA
+166 EDA
-172 VSEVTVQVE
+172 VSGVTVQLE
-181 DLSVVSEQTEAPISE
+181 DLSVVSEEAEEPVSE
-196 IVEKEQ
+196 IEEKEQ
-202 PVADVQEPEPPVS
+202 PVADA
-215 QVQESDQPAAVNLSE
+215 QESEQ
-230 PSVADVEEPELPVV
+230 PVV
-244 KEAPVLTVNASS
+244 KEAPVQTVNASS
-256 VLEETVVS
+256 VLEETAAC

-284 ENAVEEEEDDEDS
+284 ENAVEEEEDDEAS

-357 DSLAQAQKDDLRTK
+357 DSLAQTQTDDLRTK

-386 NGVDKQNAAA
+386 NGVDEHNAAA
-396 QSDSL
+396 QADSL
-401 RKVAAAKETSSKQQA
+401 RKVAAAKETASKQQA
-416 EVTKQKAAETVAK
+416 EVTKQKVAEAAGK

-436 KQKAEVL
+436 KQKAEAQ

-476 GSISKLYLGPGMEC
+476 SSISKLYLGPGMEC

>member
-1 MEESEM
+1 M

-27 SEAET
+27 SEAEA
-32 FIKQMFEVANS
+32 FIKQMFDVANG

-54 WLGTFKVMSVK
+54 WLGTFKVTSVK

-70 DVNTGERIVIGGRDK
+70 DVNTGERIIIGGRDK

-125 EAKEEVSASSD
+125 EAKEEVSAPSD
-136 EQQTAEE
+136 EQQIAEE
-143 SESLPVDKVESIPAV
+143 SEISPVDKAECIPAV
-158 AAMPDEPK
+158 AEISDESEL
-166 VKEEDA
+166 KEDV
-172 VSEVTVQVE
+172 VSGVTVQVE
-181 DLSVVSEQTEAPISE
+181 DLSVVSEEAEVPVSE
-196 IVEKEQ
+196 IKEKVQLHADAQESEQ
-202 PVADVQEPEPPVS
+202 PVSKVREPELP
-215 QVQESDQPAAVNLSE
+215 DAVNLSE
-230 PSVADVEEPELPVV
+230 QSVAEVKEPEQPVV
-244 KEAPVLTVNASS
+244 KEVLVQSVTASS
-256 VLEETVVS
+256 VQEETVVS
-264 RPETK
+264 RPEK
-269 APVSQTKQTVPAGNP
+269 MAPVSQTKQAVPVGNP
-284 ENAVEEEEDDEDS
+284 ENNVEEDDEES

-386 NGVDKQNAAA
+386 NGVDEQNAAA

-401 RKVAAAKETSSKQQA
+401 RKAVAAKEIVSKQQT
-416 EVTKQKAAETVAK
+416 EVAK
-429 QKTLKEA
+429 RKALKEA
-436 KQKAEVL
+436 KQKVEVQ

-463 VDHTIVAKSGQTL
+463 VDHSIVAKSGQTL
-476 GSISKLYLGPGMEC
+476 SSISKLYLGPGMEC

-518 K
+518 R

>member
-1 MEESEM
+1 M

-32 FIKQMFEVANS
+32 FIKQMFEVANG

-125 EAKEEVSASSD
+125 EAKEEVSASSE

-158 AAMPDEPK
+158 ATMPDEPK

-181 DLSVVSEQTEAPISE
+181 DSSVVSEQAEEPVSE
-196 IVEKEQ
+196 IE
-202 PVADVQEPEPPVS
+202 
-215 QVQESDQPAAVNLSE
+215 ESDQPAAVNLSE

-244 KEAPVLTVNASS
+244 KEAPVQTVNASS
-256 VLEETVVS
+256 VQEETVVS
-264 RPETK
+264 RLETK

-284 ENAVEEEEDDEDS
+284 ENAAEEEEDDEVS
-297 SSDRKHYFMLPRY
+297 SSDINHYFILPRY

-343 ALQLEEMQKVRMAK
+343 ALQLEKMQKVRMAK

-386 NGVDKQNAAA
+386 NGVDEQNAAA

-401 RKVAAAKETSSKQQA
+401 RKAATAKESASKQQA
-416 EVTKQKAAETVAK
+416 EVAKQKVAEAAVK

-436 KQKAEVL
+436 KQKAEAQ

-463 VDHTIVAKSGQTL
+463 VDQTIVAKSGQTL

-504 GQKIHIPKLALKKK
+504 GQKIHIPKLVLKKK

>member
-1 MEESEM
+1 M

-27 SEAET
+27 SEAEA
-32 FIKQMFEVANS
+32 FIKQMFDVANG
-43 VMQADKQLKIR
+43 VMQSDKHLKIR
-54 WLGTFKVMSVK
+54 WLGTFKVTSVK

-70 DVNTGERIVIGGRDK
+70 DVNTGERIIIGGRDK

-125 EAKEEVSASSD
+125 EAKEEVSAPSD
-136 EQQTAEE
+136 EQQIAEE
-143 SESLPVDKVESIPAV
+143 SETSPVDKAESIPAV
-158 AAMPDEPK
+158 AEMSDESEL
-166 VKEEDA
+166 KEDV
-172 VSEVTVQVE
+172 VSGVTVQVE
-181 DLSVVSEQTEAPISE
+181 DLSVVSEEAEVPVSE
-196 IVEKEQ
+196 IKEKEQ
-202 PVADVQEPEPPVS
+202 LLADAQESEQPVSKVREPELP
-215 QVQESDQPAAVNLSE
+215 DAVNLSE
-230 PSVADVEEPELPVV
+230 QSVAEVKEPEQPVV
-244 KEAPVLTVNASS
+244 KEVLVQSVTASS
-256 VLEETVVS
+256 VQEETVVS
-264 RPETK
+264 RPETR
-269 APVSQTKQTVPAGNP
+269 APVSQTKQAVPVGNP
-284 ENAVEEEEDDEDS
+284 ENTVEDDDEES

-310 VISVAVILILLLIG
+310 VISVAVILMLLLIG

-343 ALQLEEMQKVRMAK
+343 ALQLEEMQKVRMEK
-357 DSLAQAQKDDLRTK
+357 DSLAQAQKDDMRTK

-386 NGVDKQNAAA
+386 NGVDEQNAAA

-401 RKVAAAKETSSKQQA
+401 RKAVAAKEIVSKQQT
-416 EVTKQKAAETVAK
+416 EVAK
-429 QKTLKEA
+429 RKALKEA
-436 KQKAEVL
+436 KQKVEVQ

-463 VDHTIVAKSGQTL
+463 VDHSIVAKSGQTL
-476 GSISKLYLGPGMEC
+476 SSISKLYLGPGMEC

>member
-1 MEESEM
+1 M

-27 SEAET
+27 SEAEA
-32 FIKQMFEVANS
+32 FIKQMFDVANG

-54 WLGTFKVMSVK
+54 WLGTFKVTSVK

-70 DVNTGERIVIGGRDK
+70 DVNTGERIIIGGRDK

-125 EAKEEVSASSD
+125 EAKEEVSAPSD
-136 EQQTAEE
+136 EQQIAEE
-143 SESLPVDKVESIPAV
+143 SETSLVDKAESIPAV
-158 AAMPDEPK
+158 AEMSDESEQ
-166 VKEEDA
+166 KEDV
-172 VSEVTVQVE
+172 VSGVTVQVE
-181 DLSVVSEQTEAPISE
+181 DLSVVSEEAEVPVSE
-196 IVEKEQ
+196 IKEKEQ
-202 PVADVQEPEPPVS
+202 LVADAQESEQPVSKVREPELP
-215 QVQESDQPAAVNLSE
+215 DAVNLSE
-230 PSVADVEEPELPVV
+230 QSVAEVKEPEQPVV
-244 KEAPVLTVNASS
+244 KEVLVQSVTASS
-256 VLEETVVS
+256 VQEEIVVS
-264 RPETK
+264 RPEK
-269 APVSQTKQTVPAGNP
+269 MAPVSQTKQAVPVGNP
-284 ENAVEEEEDDEDS
+284 ENTVEEDDEES

-386 NGVDKQNAAA
+386 NGVDEQNAAA

-401 RKVAAAKETSSKQQA
+401 RKAVAAKEIVSKQQT
-416 EVTKQKAAETVAK
+416 EVAK
-429 QKTLKEA
+429 QKALKEA
-436 KQKAEVL
+436 KQKVEVQ

-476 GSISKLYLGPGMEC
+476 SSISKLYLGPGMEC